1 MTFKPGEPDRAGSF
15 RGGRGRWIPW
25 MGLLLGLL
33 STALF
38 VLMGA
43 SSARASDLARFENAV
58 DVARERLINGMRNY
72 GTLLVSTER
81 LFAVEQGRM
90 TPETYDNFME
100 GIDLQRRYPGIRG
113 VGFAVRRDPRQP
125 HPVAEEIFRN
135 AGERLPDAPPEGDD
149 VTFPVIYFA
158 PLDAETRASLGF
170 DIRSEPQRAAV
181 LAEAARTGQLTLSG
195 RLQRHGELVPGERP
209 GFNLYLPVYSGPG
222 TPESPEEREERL
234 IGFLFAPF
242 YAADFFVQGLADQ
255 EVEYEVFDGGRA
267 TIDRLLLSSRE
278 ELEAPRKFVK
288 VEQLELYGRVWT
300 VHFHSRPPFERGNLA
315 RSLPWLMG
323 AGVIFSVVIFLLL
336 RRQVQA
342 QLDAEDHLRTLR
354 LVVNSGVASIVV
366 VDRRTQ
372 RIVEAN
378 DAFLRMAGCTFE
390 DLAQGR
396 YVLTDFL
403 SDEGELERRQDRLR
417 PEEQT
422 LKRPDGTE
430 VPILIGGAPLPGTAY
445 HEVLVGTDLSE
456 RKAFE
461 TALRESQER
470 YELAVRATR
479 DVIWD
484 MDLETKQMS
493 WSGGGKQAFGL
504 DTREVWSLAETLAKV
519 HPDDRD
525 GILESLTQAIANP
538 NTVRWEAE
546 HRFRRVDGSYADV
559 DDRAFVV
566 RAEDGKPVRMV
577 GAISDVS
584 DRKRVESERAEL
596 LREAR
601 EGLRIRDEFLSVA
614 SHELKTPLTPLSLRL
629 EKLGLIA
636 RREAENNPELAEE
649 LVNQVT
655 ESRRQVVKLTDLI
668 ANLLDVTRID
678 SGHLRTHASEVE
690 LASVVRVTAER
701 RRPEARRAGS
711 QLILDL
717 ESPLW
722 GRWDPDRVAQ
732 VVDNLLSN
740 AIKYGA
746 GETIEVR
753 LESLDDGRVILQ
765 VQDRGIGIA
774 PESQPRIFDRFTRA
788 VSGRHYGGLGLG
800 LYVTRSMVD
809 ALGGTIRVVSHP
821 GQGST
826 FIVELPH
833 HRGSTSGMEDE
844 GPAAS
849 P

>member
-1 MTFKPGEPDRAGSF
+1 M
-15 RGGRGRWIPW
+15 PW
-25 MGLLLGLL
+25 MGLLVGVLTTVLFAL
-33 STALF
+33 TA
-38 VLMGA
+38 A
-43 SSARASDLARFENAV
+43 NSARNSDAARFENAV
-58 DVARERLINGMRNY
+58 DVARERLLNRMRNY
-72 GTLLVSTER
+72 GALLLGTER
-81 LFAVEQGRM
+81 LFAVEQGSM
-90 TPETYDNFME
+90 TEETYAKFME
-100 GIDLQRRYPGIRG
+100 GMAIERRYPGIRG
-113 VGFAVRRDPRQP
+113 VGFAVRRDPQERN
-125 HPVAEEIFRN
+125 PVAAQLYRN
-135 AGERLPDAPPEGDD
+135 ARSSLPQEGSDAEGI
-149 VTFPVIYFA
+149 TYPIIFFS
-158 PLDAETRASLGF
+158 PLDSDTRAALGF
-170 DIRSEPQRAAV
+170 DMSSEPERARV
-181 LAEAARTGQLTLSG
+181 MEEAGRSGRMTLSG
-195 RLQRHGELVPGERP
+195 RLLRHGELIPGERP
-209 GFNLYLPVYSGPG
+209 GFNLYMPVYSGRG
-222 TPESPEEREERL
+222 TPQSPEEREERL

-242 YAADFFVQGLADQ
+242 YAADFFVEGLAGQ
-255 EVEYEVFDGGRA
+255 EVDYEVFDGDA
-267 TIDRLLLSSRE
+267 PSIERLLLTSREDFESSRE
-278 ELEAPRKFVK
+278 FVK
-288 VEQLELYGRVWT
+288 LEQLELYGRVWT
-300 VHFHSRPPFERGNLA
+300 VHFHSKPPFERGTLS
-315 RSLPWLMG
+315 RVLPWIFG
-323 AGVIFSVVIFLLL
+323 AGLIFSVVVFLLL
-336 RRQVQA
+336 RKQVQA

-372 RIVEAN
+372 QIVEAN
-378 DAFLRMAGCTFE
+378 EAFLRMAGCTFD

-403 SDEGELERRQDRLR
+403 SDGGVLECRQDRLR
-417 PEEQT
+417 TEEQT
-422 LKRPDGTE
+422 LRRPDGTE

-484 MDLETKQMS
+484 LDLETKQMT

-504 DTREVWSLAETLAKV
+504 DTREVWSLAETLAKI
-519 HPDDRD
+519 HPDDRQ
-525 GILESLTQAIANP
+525 GILESLTEAIANP
-538 NTVRWEAE
+538 KTLRWEKE

-559 DDRAFVV
+559 DDRASVV
-566 RAEDGKPVRMV
+566 RGKDGKPLRMV

-584 DRKRVESERAEL
+584 DRKRVESERTEL
-596 LREAR
+596 LQEAR

-636 RREAENNPELAEE
+636 RREVENNPELAEE
-649 LVNQVT
+649 LLNQVT

-678 SGHLRTHASEVE
+678 SGHLRTHESEVE

-711 QLILDL
+711 QLLLNL

-722 GRWDPDRVAQ
+722 GTWDPDRVAQ

-746 GETIEVR
+746 GEAIEVT

-774 PESQPRIFDRFTRA
+774 PESQPRIFDRFARA

-833 HRGSTSGMEDE
+833 QRGSQTGFE
-844 GPAAS
+844 GEAPSAS